1 MLVTVLLSVIA
12 YLIGSISSAIIVC
25 RLSGLPDPRS
35 QGSKN
40 PGATNVLRLG
50 GKRLAAITLLGD
62 ALKGFIPVMITMNIN
77 ASPATVAPV
86 MLAAFLGHLYPL
98 FFGFKG
104 GKGVATAIGTLF
116 GLSWVAGLLWVVT
129 WLVMAFLF
137 RLSSLAAL
145 TAAILAPIY
154 VTLSINIFYAI
165 PVAMMSFLLI
175 WRHRENIHRIVQ
187 GTEPKIG
194 QKKS

>member
-1 MLVTVLLSVIA
+1 MLVTILLSVIA